1 MQVRLRDLEMGTYY
15 QAVTKEGRSIMT
27 EILAEAGRITSLGP
41 EIGGEI
47 IFGLHS
53 AHAKQAGQ
61 KPMRF
66 VASAS
71 QLTDLGDHD
80 LVIVRFNRTDHRT
93 VAEPLPVASLSL
105 A

>member
-1 MQVRLRDLEMGTYY
+1 VTWGWVPITRP
-15 QAVTKEGRSIMT
+15 VTKEGKSIIT
-27 EILAEAGRITSLGP
+27 EILAEAGRITGLGP
-41 EIGGEI
+41 EVGGNI
-47 IFGLHS
+47 TFGLQS
-53 AHAKQAGQ
+53 AYAKQAGQ

-80 LVIVRFNRTDHRT
+80 LVIVRFSRTDHRT
-93 VAEPLPVASLSL
+93 MAGPLPVASLSL

>member
-27 EILAEAGRITSLGP
+27 EILAEAGRITEFGP
-41 EIGGEI
+41 KIGGEI
-47 IFGLHS
+47 IFGLQS
-53 AHAKQAGQ
+53 AYAKRAGQ

-80 LVIVRFNRTDHRT
+80 LVIVRFSRLDHST
-93 VAEPLPVASLSL
+93 MAEPLPVASLSL